1 MSGSQGWR
9 IPIDGQDVSKQTDK
23 RIMREERRPQV
34 SKASDLLG
42 PGSAPYAVQEF
53 DWNSDASAFTGVF
66 FSSPVDG
73 QVNSPDNN
81 LYWMGETFGTTA
93 GFGFQR
99 LTQIFTSPPGPVTPN
114 VHIRHFFSPAG
125 ARVYTPWVAL

>member
-1 MSGSQGWR
+1 MSGAQGWR
-9 IPIDGQDVSKQTDK
+9 IPTDANDLSKRTEK
-23 RIMREERRPQV
+23 RLMREERRPQI

-42 PGSAPYAVQEF
+42 PGAAPYAVQEF
-53 DWNSDASAFTGVF
+53 DWNSDESAFTGVF

-73 QVNSPDNN
+73 QNNSPDDSKF
-81 LYWMGETFGTTA
+81 WIGETFGTGG

-99 LTQIFTSPPGPVTPN
+99 LTEVYTSPPGPITPN
-114 VHIRHFFSPAG
+114 VRIRHFFSPAG